1 MHSVI
6 AAIPEE
12 ELLALAGRFTEAG
25 VGGNERQR
33 VHVRGGHLAAT
44 DGRILLHVESPA
56 VRDTEGA
63 VSSVV
68 GFRPEYP
75 ATRVAG
81 ADWVMGELA
90 PAIAEKHAQAEKR
103 ARAAH
108 EEAEREARRKA
119 KTCPHCYG
127 EVVVDENGDLVDF
140 DEYLAE
146 LQAAAAEGPSVW
158 LHFGGARLARKVRL
172 HYLATALDAARR
184 LGGDAELW
192 IGEGIQVILWG
203 AGFFVVIAT
212 MRRDGRDVEDD
223 IDVQVPAADDG
234 RAAP

>member
-12 ELLALAGRFTEAG
+12 ELLAMAGRFTEAG
-25 VGGNERQR
+25 VGGNDRQR

-63 VSSVV
+63 VSGIV
-68 GFRPEYP
+68 GFRPER
-75 ATRVAG
+75 ATRVAD

-90 PAIAEKHAQAEKR
+90 PRVSAEYARAEKR
-103 ARAAH
+103 MLEKRERFEAEARA
-108 EEAEREARRKA
+108 RTRR
-119 KTCPHCYG
+119 CPCCG
-127 EVVVDENGDLVDF
+127 APAVVDEDGNLHDI

-146 LQAAAAEGPSVW
+146 ELPDMAHNGPAVW
-158 LHFGGARLARKVRL
+158 LHFGGARLARKISL

-212 MRRDGRDVEDD
+212 MRRDDREDEDD